1 MLWSFEVKAHSALG
15 VGSAHSNVVLLVTLG
30 DDGYAIGAA
39 DGTFIGYGDLGG
51 LPSGSGGTHPKSPV
65 VGLAVAPSATGYWTV
80 TADGVV
86 HGFGSTR
93 SYGSLAPKR
102 HSTPVVALV
111 ADASGGGYWI
121 VTSGGGVFAFGNAK
135 AHGLVSGKPG
145 SPIVGAAETNG
156 GGGYWLVS
164 RAGKVFP
171 FGDAKNKG
179 SLVGSHVTGTVVAIM
194 ADPIGNGY
202 WLVTSTGGVYAFGG
216 AAKLAGLA
224 TSPAAAV
231 VGATPTPSGKGCW
244 LVESDGTVVAV
255 GRAQFEGDP
264 AGTLESTA
272 VAIGA

>member
-1 MLWSFEVKAHSALG
+1 
-15 VGSAHSNVVLLVTLG
+15 
-30 DDGYAIGAA
+30 
-39 DGTFIGYGDLGG
+39 
-51 LPSGSGGTHPKSPV
+51 
-65 VGLAVAPSATGYWTV
+65 
-80 TADGVV
+80 
-86 HGFGSTR
+86 
-93 SYGSLAPKR
+93 
-102 HSTPVVALV
+102 
-111 ADASGGGYWI
+111 
-121 VTSGGGVFAFGNAK
+121 
-135 AHGLVSGKPG
+135 
-145 SPIVGAAETNG
+145 
-156 GGGYWLVS
+156 
-164 RAGKVFP
+164 VFP